1 MEAGNPICSL
11 VDRPFTRMSTD
22 ISDLDLFFCGEV
34 TVFNVESPKGNAF
47 NFDELALFADVPPY
61 HPPSVE
67 VLNVINDTLRSPQ
80 AKSELQEA
88 IKNLGDSAHTVEVCF
103 NNVADC
109 LHRAQRQGTEA
120 QALELMGYAEK
131 WVVHRKEYIRL
142 LWESRRVAGHARV
155 VADDFAG
162 NFMNLM
168 AATDV
173 TFAEKKKEI
182 QAYRNQLQE
191 DAKESSN
198 LSQGFYDLKNVVER
212 FQDDVVGFLQSRGE
226 LETQVQDLRA
236 NLDKIKKDISRLTW
250 RAFFGAAD
258 LIGGVVASGLA
269 GVFAVGVLCPLLWIG
284 IALEAYKAVTKGAG
298 LVQIIL
304 ERKAKTAELETLRK
318 LLEQQ
323 MKSAEGMR
331 KIHTVLDPL
340 KFDMEMIKEK
350 LVVFG
355 KIWQLIHTDLNE
367 IERSL
372 DLATGG
378 AGTQLFQTR
387 LDAVSTI
394 YHTLADALYQYETNV
409 HVQNVA
415 ELED

>member
-1 MEAGNPICSL
+1 
-11 VDRPFTRMSTD
+11 MSTD

-34 TVFNVESPKGNAF
+34 PVFNVESPKGDAF
-47 NFDELALFADVPPY
+47 NFDVLALFADEVSPY

-80 AKSELQEA
+80 VKSELQNA
-88 IKNLGDSAHTVEVCF
+88 IKDLGDSAHTIEVCF

-120 QALELMGYAEK
+120 QALELMGYAEE
-131 WVVHRKEYIRL
+131 WEIYRKEYIRL

-155 VADDFAG
+155 IADDFAG
-162 NFMNLM
+162 NFMNLT
-168 AATDV
+168 AATNV
-173 TFAEKKKEI
+173 TLAEKKEEI
-182 QAYRNQLQE
+182 QAYRMQLQE
-191 DAKESSN
+191 DEKESSN
-198 LSQGFYDLKNVVER
+198 LSQGFYDLQNAVER
-212 FQDDVVGFLQSRGE
+212 FQDDVMGFLQSRGE
-226 LETQVQDLRA
+226 LEAQVQDLRA

-269 GVFAVGVLCPLLWIG
+269 GVYAVGVLCPLLWIG

-304 ERKAKTAELETLRK
+304 EREAKTAELETLRK
-318 LLEQQ
+318 LLEQKI
-323 MKSAEGMR
+323 KSTEGMR

-355 KIWQLIHTDLNE
+355 KIWQFIHNDLNE
-367 IERSL
+367 IEKGL
-372 DLATGG
+372 ELATGG

-387 LDAVSTI
+387 LEAVSTI

-415 ELED
+415 KLED